1 MRLCLVLLSV
11 VLALPVS
18 AEIKISKPFQYQ
30 GMCDASAG
38 VAIDAHLFAVAD
50 DEDSRIRIYRNDQ
63 EGPPIQIIN
72 LNRFLELDP
81 FHPETDL
88 EGAAAIG

>member
-1 MRLCLVLLSV
+1 MRLCLVLLSG
-11 VLALPVS
+11 VLALPVF

-50 DEDSRIRIYRNDQ
+50 D
-63 EGPPIQIIN
+63 
-72 LNRFLELDP
+72 
-81 FHPETDL
+81 
-88 EGAAAIG
+88 AIVGVESIVVRARRDHLAL